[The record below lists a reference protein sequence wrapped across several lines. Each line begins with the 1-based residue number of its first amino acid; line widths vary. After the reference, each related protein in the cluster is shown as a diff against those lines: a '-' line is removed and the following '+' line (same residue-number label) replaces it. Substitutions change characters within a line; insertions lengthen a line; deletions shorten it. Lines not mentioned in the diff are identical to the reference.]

1 MEKKIYGI
9 VTQGNIIRNNRI
21 KKMWSQNELAQRIGV
36 KQNSITFWENG
47 YRKVPKKY
55 IKPLCKELDIKEK
68 DFFNPYYEEIEENL
82 VTYIDPENLL
92 DILLHKN
99 KFKEKER
106 FPNEFKTYL
115 KIISENFLE
124 NGYEL
129 VVKEKKSE

>member
-1 MEKKIYGI
+1 MEKKIYGT

-21 KKMWSQNELAQRIGV
+21 KKMWSQNELAQKIGV

-55 IKPLCKELDIKEK
+55 IKSLCKELGIKEK